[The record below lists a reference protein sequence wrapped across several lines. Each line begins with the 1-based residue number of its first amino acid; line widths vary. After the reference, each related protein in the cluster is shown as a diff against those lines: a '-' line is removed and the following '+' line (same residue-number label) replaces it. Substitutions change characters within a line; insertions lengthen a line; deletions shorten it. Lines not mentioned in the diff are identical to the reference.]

1 MGSGLCGGVLYG
13 GAGMAGVKPS
23 PKFFSQVLFGL
34 SLLCLAFGLVSLAWS
49 VWPASEDGV
58 QFTIEAGSL
67 PGAPTGTDYAA
78 VTDYTLSLNWPVRL
92 RLGESGTLRVV
103 LTESGEV
110 GAAADQPA
118 QVVVVDPAIAS
129 LPIDPPGRVQA
140 TTAAGHDL
148 ELTWELTGGE
158 EGDYEGKVAVSFAFY
173 DEEAETLVEV
183 PLVVVDVGTRVD
195 ALWGLEANLVL
206 WLGFIGL
213 VMWGALFVVGRVV
226 AGK

>member
-1 MGSGLCGGVLYG
+1 
-13 GAGMAGVKPS
+13 MAGVKRT
-23 PKFFSQVLFGL
+23 PKGFSQLLFGL
-34 SLLCLAFGLVSLAWS
+34 SLLSLAFGLVSLAWA

-58 QFTIEAGSL
+58 QFTIEAGRL
-67 PGAPTGTDYAA
+67 PGSPTGTDYAA

-103 LTESGEV
+103 LTEIGEDD
-110 GAAADQPA
+110 ADDDQPG

-140 TTAAGHDL
+140 TAAAGHDL
-148 ELTWELTGGE
+148 ELSWELTGGE
-158 EGDYEGKVAVSFAFY
+158 EGDYEGKVAMSFAFY
-173 DEEAETLVEV
+173 DEETEALVEGPV
-183 PLVVVDVGTRVD
+183 VVVDVATRVD

-226 AGK
+226 EGK